1 MNMEIYLLGILQ
13 TKPMV
18 VMSWGISK
26 LRALQGD
33 EGIIFHVQ
41 GLKFNGWVKVVY
53 DLGEDL
59 FNIFYIE
66 DNDQTQKVQKSISVD
81 QLVDTIDEAVEKT
94 KDYESDVMRWIV
106 LC

>member
-1 MNMEIYLLGILQ
+1 MTIYLLGILQ

-26 LRALQGD
+26 LRGLQGD

-59 FNIFYIE
+59 FNIFYLD
-66 DNDQTQKVQKSISVD
+66 DNDQTQKIQIY
-81 QLVDTIDEAVEKT
+81 TIDEAVEKT
-94 KDYESDVMRWIV
+94 KDYESDVKRWIV

>member
-1 MNMEIYLLGILQ
+1 MNMTIYLLGILQ

-26 LRALQGD
+26 LRGLQGD

-59 FNIFYIE
+59 FNIFYID
-66 DNDQTQKVQKSISVD
+66 DNDQTQKIQKSISVD

-94 KDYESDVMRWIV
+94 KDYESDVKRWIV